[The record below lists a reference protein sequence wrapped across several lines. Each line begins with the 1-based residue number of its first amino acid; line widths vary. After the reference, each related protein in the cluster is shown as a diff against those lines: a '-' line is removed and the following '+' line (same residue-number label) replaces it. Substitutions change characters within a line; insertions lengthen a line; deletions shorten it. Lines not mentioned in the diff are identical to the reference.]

1 LGGKKPDS
9 IVRKMLSVEGEF
21 VEQLE
26 NTNNP
31 EEGEEY
37 YQAGENTK
45 ICICIVD
52 YTTRFF
58 SFSLEQ

>member
-1 LGGKKPDS
+1 
-9 IVRKMLSVEGEF
+9 MLSVEGEF